1 MATKVKFIKPHLRRK
16 VGFVTDQLNE
26 GVVATLLYLG
36 VCEKVDEDSK
46 LDDRKKDK
54 SRKQPSK
61 SRRSKSASK
70 SRRDCA
76 GCDDPASCDRC
87 NRATGD

>member
-1 MATKVKFIKPHLRRK
+1 MSIKVKFIKPHLNRE
-16 VGFVTDQLNE
+16 VGFVTNDLNE
-26 GVVATLLYLG
+26 GVVKTLLYLG

-46 LDDRKKDK
+46 LDDRKKNK

-61 SRRSKSASK
+61 PRRSKGSSK
-70 SRRDCA
+70 GRRYCT

-87 NRATGD
+87 D